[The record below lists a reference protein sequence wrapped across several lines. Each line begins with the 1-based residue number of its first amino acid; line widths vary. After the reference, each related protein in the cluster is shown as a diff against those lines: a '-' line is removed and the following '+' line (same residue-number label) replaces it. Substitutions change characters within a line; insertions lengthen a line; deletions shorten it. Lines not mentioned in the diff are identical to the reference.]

1 MYTKAIVKKPCRN
14 ITKGLTKSNL
24 GVPDYN
30 NALIQH
36 QNYISALEK
45 CGLEITILD
54 ADNYFPDSV
63 FIEDIALLTPF
74 CAIITN
80 PGAISRKGEIFGIE
94 AVLEKFYS
102 DIEYIKVPGTLD
114 GGDIMNAGTHYYI
127 GLSERTNYS
136 GIQQLQNIL
145 DKYKLSSTVIPL
157 KNVLHLKS
165 GVAYLENNNLV
176 ASGEF
181 LTKDEFNK
189 FNILE
194 IKEQESYAANCI
206 WINGRVII
214 PEGFPDSKNIIE
226 KAGYTIIEIDVSE
239 FRKVDGGL
247 SCLSLRF

>member
-1 MYTKAIVKKPCRN
+1 
-14 ITKGLTKSNL
+14 
-24 GVPDYN
+24 
-30 NALIQH
+30 
-36 QNYISALEK
+36 
-45 CGLEITILD
+45 
-54 ADNYFPDSV
+54 
-63 FIEDIALLTPF
+63 LTPF